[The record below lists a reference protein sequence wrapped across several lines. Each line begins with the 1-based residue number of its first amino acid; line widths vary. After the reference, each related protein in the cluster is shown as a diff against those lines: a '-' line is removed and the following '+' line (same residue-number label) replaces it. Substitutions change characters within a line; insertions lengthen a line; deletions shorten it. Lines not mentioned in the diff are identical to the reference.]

1 MELFVH
7 SLEHSYRCFCGCS
20 GCSAEH
26 AFSGTSSL
34 LLQKVQLTGAHRA
47 YNPTKLIFHPAFL
60 SSAYSYIFFLN
71 LLFRESS
78 VILWWELPWGL
89 AWRGALVQPT
99 CSCLCLVASDPGLR
113 TQGSYLQHQCN
124 LALAT
129 AFEFWIKFLLL
140 PQVFLVNPAQWLP
153 DLLSP
158 QPSIALT
165 ILPAYLAI
173 NHIVLFSI
181 VYCLIL

>member
-1 MELFVH
+1 MDVQAAQLSMPFLGPVVCSYRKYNWQGLTEPIIPQNSSSILLSCHQLIPISFFLTCYSENLLSSYGGS
-7 SLEHSYRCFCGCS
+7 SLEGW
-20 GCSAEH
+20 
-26 AFSGTSSL
+26 
-34 LLQKVQLTGAHRA
+34 V
-47 YNPTKLIFHPAFL
+47 
-60 SSAYSYIFFLN
+60 
-71 LLFRESS
+71 
-78 VILWWELPWGL
+78 
-89 AWRGALVQPT
+89 WRGALVQPT

-129 AFEFWIKFLLL
+129 AFEIWIKFLLL

-165 ILPAYLAI
+165 ILPTYLAI